1 MDPTLQA
8 AVDRSEITNLL
19 ARYALALDTRD
30 WELLASCFAP
40 DATFRFAHAGDVS
53 GTEGIIAVCRRS
65 LEPLDG
71 SQHLVGSASI
81 DVDGDLARLVV
92 PLPGAAREAGLEGG
106 GLYVVAGTYVD
117 ELRRTGAGWQIRH
130 RELRRVWTDGNPAVL
145 GYGRAAE

>member
-1 MDPTLQA
+1 MEPTLQA

-30 WELLASCFAP
+30 WDLLASCFAP
-40 DATFRFAHAGDVS
+40 DATFRFAHAGEAS
-53 GTEGIIAVCRRS
+53 GPAEIIAVCRRS
-65 LEPLDG
+65 LEPLDA

-81 DVDGDLARLVV
+81 DVHGDLARSSCHFQAQHV
-92 PLPGAAREAGLEGG
+92 REGLEGG

-117 ELRRTGAGWQIRH
+117 ELRRTGAGWQIGH